1 LKSRKQLIL
10 KAEKL
15 MRQTNSKKLV
25 FDDVS
30 YYYKSLCISR
40 LDNRIEIFDISTDIY
55 RPLKI
60 EEIEKLLD
68 VGVEKFTKQL
78 SIKNTIDS
86 IALNRNLFHIAIA
99 KGSEKEKEFFY
110 RKTMRRI
117 KKLRNLLGYKHKFA
131 YLR

>member
-1 LKSRKQLIL
+1 
-10 KAEKL
+10 